1 MKSNSSAYLLLG
13 SNLGNQS
20 LNLEQAISLISNEN
34 IGLVEISKTY
44 RTAAW
49 GNLNQNDFL
58 NVVLK
63 VATQLN
69 PFELLDRLL
78 KIENQLGRTRGDEH
92 WQPRLI
98 DIDILYYNDEIISN
112 ENLKIPHPYIAQRRF
127 TLVPLND
134 IAADFMHPI
143 LKLTN
148 KELLAQC
155 EDKGEVNRTS
165 IDLLIS
171 NSGQL

>member
-1 MKSNSSAYLLLG
+1 MKNNSIAYLLLG

-20 LNLEQAISLISNEN
+20 LNLEQAISLISSDYNEV
-34 IGLVEISKTY
+34 IEISKTY
-44 RTAAW
+44 KTAAW
-49 GNLNQNDFL
+49 GNLNQDDYL

-63 VATQLN
+63 VETQLN

-78 KIENQLGRTRGDEH
+78 KIENQLGRTRGKEH

-98 DIDILYYNDEIISN
+98 DIDILYYNDEIIASD
-112 ENLKIPHPYIAQRRF
+112 NLKIPHPYIAQRRF

-148 KELLAQC
+148 KELLAEC
-155 EDKGEVNRTS
+155 EDKGEVLSTS
-165 IDLLIS
+165 IDLIIS